1 MLLHFGAANFH
12 HAWSKQYKAKNFL
25 HKKTKHHRHIH
36 LSGDMNNNQMESFNS
51 NTLRMREK
59 VVRGIKKDDSVILKG
74 MQIHH
79 NFIRPHQGLNGDTP
93 ADRSG
98 IKIMGDNKWKTIIQN
113 AVKSD
118 LPTLSK

>member
-1 MLLHFGAANFH
+1 
-12 HAWSKQYKAKNFL
+12 
-25 HKKTKHHRHIH
+25 
-36 LSGDMNNNQMESFNS
+36 MESFNS

-79 NFIRPHQGLNGDTP
+79 NYIRPHQGLDGDTP
-93 ADRSG
+93 ADRAG
-98 IKIMGDNKWKTIIQN
+98 IKIMGDNKWLTIIQN